1 MIRLLPRPALLTSV
15 VVAVSV
21 ASGLALGVTA
31 VSAALALHL
40 ARGIGAKR

>member
-21 ASGLALGVTA
+21 AGGLAFGMATVAAGLALQ
-31 VSAALALHL
+31 AATGG
-40 ARGIGAKR
+40 RRP

>member
-21 ASGLALGVTA
+21 AGGMAFGVATVA
-31 VSAALALHL
+31 AALALR
-40 ARGIGAKR
+40 ASVGGRRP

>member
-21 ASGLALGVTA
+21 AGGVAFGAAT
-31 VSAALALHL
+31 VVAALALR
-40 ARGIGAKR
+40 AAGGRRP

>member
-15 VVAVSV
+15 VVALSV
-21 ASGLALGVTA
+21 ASGVTLGAAA

-40 ARGIGAKR
+40 VQGAGAKR